1 MARNK
6 YLPALEG
13 DELCPEFNVQ
23 ASGPETPAPC
33 SAETVGQQHFLSWLV
48 PAGFLFIYFI

>member
-13 DELCPEFNVQ
+13 DELCPELNVQ
-23 ASGPETPAPC
+23 TSGPETAAPC
-33 SAETVGQQHFLSWLV
+33 LAETVGQQHILQ
-48 PAGFLFIYFI
+48 GFYLFYFN